1 MLKLHTAY
9 KVCAVCALVSV
20 LAACGSSDSL
30 PTATVPPPISL
41 VPGTDVP
48 ASATTSASG
57 ATEFVKTVVA
67 SSADT
72 AEPLV
77 VGEAVLSTTDTE
89 EPDPSV

>member
-1 MLKLHTAY
+1 MLKFHTSC
-9 KVCAVCALVSV
+9 KLVALCSLASV
-20 LAACGSSDSL
+20 LVACGSSDSL
-30 PTATVPPPISL
+30 PAATVPPVISV

-48 ASATTSASG
+48 VSATTSSTG
-57 ATEFVKTVVA
+57 AAEFVKTVVA

-77 VGEAVLSTTDTE
+77 VGDAVLSTTDTE

>member
-1 MLKLHTAY
+1 MSTFQLISKTS
-9 KVCAVCALVSV
+9 AVCALACV

-30 PTATVPPPISL
+30 PTAAAPPVINL
-41 VPGTDVP
+41 VPGTDIPV
-48 ASATTSASG
+48 SATSSASG

-72 AEPLV
+72 AEPLA
-77 VGEAVLSTTDTE
+77 VGDAVLSTTDTE